1 MQISELMT
9 QEVESIDPEA
19 TLQEAAQRMRASH
32 IGALPVGEGT
42 RLVGI
47 LTERDLVA
55 RAIAEGRDPQTTRVR
70 EVMTPDLIT
79 CFADQEST
87 VAARLMHERQ
97 IRHLVVLSRDHRLV
111 GIISRRDLPTPSA
124 VESLTGA
131 ALRSGTALRW
141 PI

>member
-1 MQISELMT
+1 MQISELMS
-9 QEVESIDPEA
+9 QEVEIIAPEA

-42 RLVGI
+42 HLAGM
-47 LTERDLVA
+47 LTERDLVT
-55 RAIAEGRDPQTTRVR
+55 RAIAEGRNPKTTRVR

-79 CFADQEST
+79 YFADEEIT
-87 VAARLMHERQ
+87 VATRLMHERQ

-111 GIISRRDLPTPSA
+111 GIIALRDVPTPSSF
-124 VESLTGA
+124 ESLTGA
-131 ALRSGTALRW
+131 ALRAGTALRW

>member
-1 MQISELMT
+1 MQISELMS
-9 QEVESIDPEA
+9 QEVEIIAPEA

-42 RLVGI
+42 HLAGM
-47 LTERDLVA
+47 LTERDLVT
-55 RAIAEGRDPQTTRVR
+55 RAIAEGRNPKTTRVR

-79 CFADQEST
+79 YFAT
-87 VAARLMHERQ
+87 RLMHERQ

-111 GIISRRDLPTPSA
+111 GIIALRDVPTPSSF
-124 VESLTGA
+124 ESLTGA
-131 ALRSGTALRW
+131 ALRAGTALRW